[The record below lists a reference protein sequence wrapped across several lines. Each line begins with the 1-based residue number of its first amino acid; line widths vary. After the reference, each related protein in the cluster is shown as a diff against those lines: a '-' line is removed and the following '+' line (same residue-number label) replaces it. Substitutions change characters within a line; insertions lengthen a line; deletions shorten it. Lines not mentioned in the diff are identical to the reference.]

1 MQTETTLI
9 KIRVDVDYPY
19 PSRLRS
25 FVYTAFGIRVGKDY
39 LRNSKIVAKMINESA
54 KEVKA
59 IWFFTPITLP
69 DKELLSLLDNSK
81 HEIGLHIINNPSSEL
96 KRLEETINKKVN
108 YYTIHGTAR
117 LLGRIIWKR
126 WKAKKPKI
134 PENFP
139 LQSYYQF
146 TTSSLDVICHTH
158 NTEQSVK
165 MAENYIAE
173 GHVIHFHPI
182 WLFQRGRINHRGPF
196 YETLKRILGVDTEL
210 RTLEIRKKTFFK
222 IARDGKE
229 YEKNVIPAA
238 EFLGKLEERGVDLFT
253 FLERRWCY
261 TIPNPP
267 RTWLKASDNIGLLQI
282 TSYDEWLRSIGKKT
296 RNMIR
301 KAEKSGITTAVA
313 EPDEKLA
320 EGIWRIYNETPIR
333 QEREFPHYGTPLEDV
348 RQRVLLS
355 QNSTFIA
362 AYFENEL
369 AGFIQIIH
377 GNCIAIIMQILSLQK
392 FWNKAINN
400 ALVARAVEI
409 CAGKSIKWLMYG
421 RMGNHPTLD
430 TFKINN
436 GVVKFNLTRY
446 YVPLTKKGR
455 IAAHLGMHREIKDS
469 LPQSIKYPLIPVYNW
484 ISRTK
489 TRIRIR

>member
-1 MQTETTLI
+1 LI

-25 FVYTAFGIRVGKDY
+25 FVYTAFGIRVGRDY
-39 LRNSKIVAKMINESA
+39 LKNSKIVAKMINESQKEA
-54 KEVKA
+54 KAV
-59 IWFFTPITLP
+59 WFFTPKTLP

-96 KRLEETINKKVN
+96 KHLEEAINKKVD

-117 LLGRIIWKR
+117 LLGRVIWKR
-126 WKAKKPKI
+126 WKGKKPKI

-238 EFLGKLEERGVDLFT
+238 EFLGKLEERGVDIFT

-282 TSYDEWLRSIGKKT
+282 TSYDEWLRNIGKKT

-301 KAEKSGITTAVA
+301 KAEKSGITTVVA

-455 IAAHLGMHREIKDS
+455 IAAHLGLHKEIKDS
-469 LPQSIKYPLIPVYNW
+469 LPQSVKYPLIPVYNW